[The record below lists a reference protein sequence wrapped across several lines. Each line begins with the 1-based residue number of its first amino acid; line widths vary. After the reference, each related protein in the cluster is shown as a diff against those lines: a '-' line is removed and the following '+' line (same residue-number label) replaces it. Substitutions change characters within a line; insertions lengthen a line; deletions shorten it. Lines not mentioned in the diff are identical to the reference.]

1 MLSLIEVS
9 PVQDV
14 DCTVLTATVPVP
26 EELLDISKNAEVT
39 GVGEMMGENPLT
51 DWEPSESW

>member
-1 MLSLIEVS
+1 MEG
-9 PVQDV
+9 VQ
-14 DCTVLTATVPVP
+14 DCTVLMAAVPDP
-26 EELLDISKNAEVT
+26 EELLDASKNAEVT